1 LRRATCLCVLRA
13 VFKQKTKKEPETGSL
28 KSGKINKMEI
38 KRIDPRGLLA
48 NPNRL
53 RRSKSNPQADS
64 LLMASIAAVGIVQ
77 PPIVYD
83 GGEGGNGF
91 VINAGHRRVAQ
102 AIAAGLTEIDVI
114 VRNKSDAANDN
125 ADAGSDESSD
135 EGKDAMRAFAENIAR
150 EPLNPVDQWRAIERL
165 VALGWTEHTIAI
177 ALALAVRQIRK
188 LRLLANILPAIL
200 DQMAKGDMPSEQQL
214 RTIAA
219 AAQDEQ
225 SQVWKRFKPK
235 KSEPAVI
242 WHEVARALSKRRME
256 AQYAKFGDD
265 LAQAYGI
272 SWEEDLFAQGD
283 GDNRFTTAVEAFFG
297 AQMEWL
303 SANLPYRGR
312 VIECDQWGQPKL
324 PAKAERV
331 YGKENKTDHT
341 GWYLNER
348 TGEVQS
354 VNFRMA
360 ADKSGKAS
368 AKGDGKN
375 DDEAN
380 SVAAPARA
388 DVTQKGMRI
397 IGDLRTDA
405 LHEALARAPIEDD
418 ELMALLVLSFA
429 GSNVTIASATPNA
442 GYGFAKCESAAVQLI
457 LADGSINLDQTVL
470 RQAARSVLVNV
481 LSCRDNRSKSGI
493 VARLAGDMIAAGQY
507 LPTMANDEFLSCL
520 SRAALEKTAA
530 THQVATQK
538 KLKDTRSAVVK
549 RFAEERFV
557 HPAAEFAPAPEE
569 IAAWA
574 ANAAR
579 QVQLGQSELS
589 DSGDETTVETGD
601 MNADEAG
608 EYFDEETADETVKDG
623 GDEEFENDTV
633 HIDDDKSELDPADQ
647 SSDDGVND
655 GYAIAAE

>member
-1 LRRATCLCVLRA
+1 
-13 VFKQKTKKEPETGSL
+13 
-28 KSGKINKMEI
+28 MEI
-38 KRIDPRGLLA
+38 KRIDPRALLA

-53 RRSKSNPQADS
+53 RRSKSNPQADG

-91 VINAGHRRVAQ
+91 VISAGHRRVAQ

-114 VRNKSDAANDN
+114 VRDKSDAANDN

-135 EGKDAMRAFAENIAR
+135 EGKDAMRSFAENIAR

-165 VALGWTEHTIAI
+165 VALGWTEQTIAI

-200 DQMAKGDMPSEQQL
+200 DHMSKGDMPSEQQL

-219 AAQDEQ
+219 ASQDEQ
-225 SQVWKRFKPK
+225 AEVWKRFKPK
-235 KSEPAVI
+235 KAEPEVI

-256 AQYAKFGDD
+256 AQYAKFGED

-272 SWEEDLFAQGD
+272 VWEEDLFAQGD

-297 AQMEWL
+297 AQTEWL

-324 PAKAERV
+324 PGKAERV
-331 YGKENKTDHT
+331 YGKESKTDHT

-354 VNFRMA
+354 VNFRMTA
-360 ADKSGKAS
+360 EKANKAS
-368 AKGDGKN
+368 GNNSDSM
-375 DDEAN
+375 DEADGQI
-380 SVAAPARA
+380 AAPARA
-388 DVTQKGMRI
+388 DLTQKGMRI

-405 LHEALARAPIEDD
+405 LHEALARAPIEDE
-418 ELMALLVLSFA
+418 ELIALLVLSFA

-442 GYGFAKCESAAVQLI
+442 EYGFAKCDHVAAQLI
-457 LADGSINLDQTVL
+457 LADGSINLDRTIL
-470 RQAARSVLVNV
+470 RQAARSVLVKV
-481 LSCRDNRSKSGI
+481 LSCRDNRSNSGMI
-493 VARLAGDMIAAGQY
+493 ARLAGDMIGAGQF

-530 THQVATQK
+530 MHQVAVQK

-549 RFAEERFV
+549 RFADEKFV
-557 HPAAEFAPAPEE
+557 HPAAEFAPAPEQ

-579 QVQLGQSELS
+579 QVQLGQGELS
-589 DSGDETTVETGD
+589 DSGDETTRETGD
-601 MNADEAG
+601 LNADDADEH
-608 EYFDEETADETVKDG
+608 FDEETADETVKDG
-623 GDEEFENDTV
+623 GDEELESDTV
-633 HIDDDKSELDPADQ
+633 HIGGDRSELDPADQ
-647 SSDDGVND
+647 FSDEGVND